1 MRRTL
6 ILRVRLPFNMII
18 SMIVAI
24 GKNRE
29 IGLGNKMLWH
39 VKEDFKNFKKVTMG
53 HHMLM
58 GRKTFESIGRP
69 LPGRTTII
77 LTRDKNYTQAD
88 CLVVHSVDQGIAL
101 AKGRAET
108 ELFICGGANI
118 YEQFLDKTEKLYLSR
133 IDFEGEAD
141 TFFPEFESYHWET
154 LEECE
159 FAAGEKSPAWSYYVV
174 QKATDKK
181 IDSLFDGEMV

>member
-1 MRRTL
+1 M
-6 ILRVRLPFNMII
+6 IL

-29 IGLGNKMLWH
+29 IGLDNKMLWH
-39 VKEDFKNFKKVTMG
+39 VKEDFKNFKAVTMG

-77 LTRDKNYTQAD
+77 LTRDKDYKQDD
-88 CLVVHSVDQGIAL
+88 CLIVHSVDQGIAL
-101 AKGRAET
+101 AKERGET

-118 YEQFLDKTEKLYLSR
+118 YEQFLDQTQKLYLSK

-141 TFFPEFESYHWET
+141 TFFPEFEQLSWKKI
-154 LEECE
+154 EERKYQ
-159 FAAGEKSPAWSYYVV
+159 AHEKTPAWEYQVLE
-174 QKATDKK
+174 K
-181 IDSLFDGEMV
+181 